1 MPWCPVEIETT
12 LYFMSTMS
20 RHGSNSHNRCEPDY
34 FRGSY
39 RGNAFRLARIQRAFL
54 LALAWSLCL
63 PAIAT
68 VVPVPGHPQQPFSTN
83 YTMTADGQAVEVKA
97 ERYGFD
103 VGMFTMSS
111 NPVTVNVTLSND
123 FTNYSLKPDRFNIA
137 TIRTGNTL
145 SFTLPSPLKLVLQVD
160 ARTPLAI
167 LATPLET
174 DVPNPGDT
182 NVIYFGPGTNVA
194 GVIQPTNHQTV
205 YLAPGALVLG
215 RIQVFNGTNV
225 TVRGRGFLET
235 AGYSTKTGKTPGI
248 LFSNCS
254 NVQVEGIALRS
265 YGTFWQSLYLNSRD
279 ILVDQMNIFGVTV
292 NTDGVDIDGVK
303 NFTVADSFIR
313 SEDDGLG
320 WHAVDA
326 KANGEWIV
334 DNAVANN
341 LVIWNT
347 GAGNGIRIGAS
358 MEDTLWHNVTI
369 SNVDILKYSG
379 AGIYSDYSD
388 WCWTED
394 LTFKNVAIAGGS
406 NPIGIKIAKTQYSNN
421 NGFMD
426 RRGNY
431 NRLVFDHVTAGGGG
445 ISLYGYDATH
455 KIDNVYF
462 NSCTNGGNPVDSFND
477 ITTNAYV
484 TNVRFNQP
492 VRLPPPSPAGV
503 YEAEYTDAVCDAIP
517 QWVFADTNFD
527 NGIGKV
533 LYAGATGDFATYLL
547 DVPLAGVYEVK
558 LYVKRG
564 TDSGRFQASLN
575 GVNCGAEQDLYAAT
589 NQYELLD
596 LGRITVNSSG
606 QQPLKFLVTGKNPA
620 STSYLLKIDYIQLIP
635 VAAPSARMTPEGF
648 FQLQW
653 TAPTNNYFVLQW
665 TSNLAAPVVW
675 QTSDSPIQSSTT
687 NFAFVDTNVFA
698 GEKFYRLVSYP

>member
-1 MPWCPVEIETT
+1 MV
-12 LYFMSTMS
+12 
-20 RHGSNSHNRCEPDY
+20 
-34 FRGSY
+34 
-39 RGNAFRLARIQRAFL
+39 A
-54 LALAWSLCL
+54 
-63 PAIAT
+63 
-68 VVPVPGHPQQPFSTN
+68 VPGHPQQPASTN
-83 YTMTADGQAVEVKA
+83 YSLTAGGQAVEVRA
-97 ERYGFD
+97 ERFGFD
-103 VGMFTMSS
+103 VAMFTMSS
-111 NPVTVNVTLSND
+111 NAVTINVSISND
-123 FTNYSLKPDRFNIA
+123 FTNYSLKPARFNLA
-137 TIRTGNTL
+137 TTRNGNTL
-145 SFTLPSPLKLVLQVD
+145 SFVLGVPQKLVLQVD
-160 ARTPLAI
+160 SRPPLAI

-174 DVPNPGDT
+174 DVPLPGQT

-194 GVIQPTNHQTV
+194 GVIQPTNNQMV

-215 RIQVFNGTNV
+215 RIQALDATNV
-225 TVRGRGFLET
+225 SVKGRGFLET
-235 AGYSTKTGKTPGI
+235 AGYSTKAGKTPGI

-254 NVQVEGIALRS
+254 NVQVEGIGLRS
-265 YGTFWQSLYLNSRD
+265 YGTFWQSLYLNSHD

-303 NFTVADSFIR
+303 NFRVADSFIR

-347 GAGNGIRIGAS
+347 GAGNGLRIGAS
-358 MEDTLWHNVTI
+358 MEDTLWHHVTI
-369 SNVDILKYSG
+369 SDLDILKYSG

-394 LTFKNVAIAGGS
+394 ITFKNISILGG
-406 NPIGIKIAKTQYSNN
+406 NTPVTMKIAKTQYSNN

-431 NRLVFDHVTAGGGG
+431 NRLVFDHVTAEGGV
-445 ISLYGYDATH
+445 ILLSGYDDTH

-462 NSCTNGGNPVDSFND
+462 NNCTNNGNPVDSLSD

-484 TNVRFNQP
+484 GNVRFDQS
-492 VRLPPPSPAGV
+492 VILPPPSPAGLF
-503 YEAEYTDAVCDAIP
+503 EAEYTDTVCDTIP

-533 LYAGATGDFATYLL
+533 LSAGAAGDFVTYLPL
-547 DVPLAGVYEVK
+547 VPVPGIYEVK
-558 LYVKRG
+558 LRVKKG
-564 TDSGRFQASLN
+564 TDSGRFQMSFSGA
-575 GVNCGAEQDLYAAT
+575 NCGAEKDLYATT

-596 LGRITVNSSG
+596 LGPITVNFPG
-606 QQPLKFLVTGKNPA
+606 QQPLRFSVTGKNPSSA
-620 STSYLLKIDYIQLIP
+620 GYLLKFDFIQLTPI
-635 VAAPSARMTPEGF
+635 AAPTASVTSEGF
-648 FQLQW
+648 LQLRW

-665 TSNLAAPVVW
+665 TSNLMAPVVW
-675 QTSDSPIQSSTT
+675 QTNDEPIRSAAT
-687 NFAFVDTNVFA
+687 NFTFIDTNVFS
-698 GEKFYRLVSYP
+698 GEKFYRLISCP